1 MMFELQ
7 TAFAYVF
14 LGILGFGLVCAV
26 CAAVFANR
34 PPVDPV
40 DDNWRDQ

>member
-1 MMFELQ
+1 MNELQ

-14 LGILGFGLVCAV
+14 LGSMLLTLACVVCAI
-26 CAAVFANR
+26 VFANR
-34 PPVDPV
+34 PPADPI